1 MVETLMLTG
10 WSERRP
16 FHLITENSIKTKAYQ
31 KIVVLCVSVP
41 LC

>member
-16 FHLITENSIKTKAYQ
+16 FHLITEKNKEYSF
-31 KIVVLCVSVP
+31 LCVSVP